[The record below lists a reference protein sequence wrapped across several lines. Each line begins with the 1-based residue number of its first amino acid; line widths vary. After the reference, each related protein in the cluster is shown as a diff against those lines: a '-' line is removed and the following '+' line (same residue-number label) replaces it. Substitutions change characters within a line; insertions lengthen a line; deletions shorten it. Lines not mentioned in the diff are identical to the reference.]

1 MPGSV
6 ARDFAAPPILWIRC
20 LRQPFVTPL
29 SPPAEKLEMRPP
41 LLPGCVAILLGPWL
55 AACSAPAP
63 SGRAD
68 GGEGAAAAEIP
79 WPDRLA
85 EYHSHVGDVPEYR
98 AIQAALAQGWNTWDS
113 RDVLRYVLLP
123 EGLVVD
129 LAIKRH
135 AWLEE
140 GYLDDAL
147 IGRRGEDV
155 ERIRPGVH
163 ALDGSYMRLDIEWQ
177 GLSAT
182 VEAGH
187 AEDDLVV
194 LVTPGDAVAAGEA
207 QVTPRE
213 TAPTGFVRHF
223 GPEMADK
230 PRHYE
235 LVVSAGLAWNRLGA
249 VESTQDGLLAR
260 LPTGTQAIHVAGVA
274 ERDPYTGTLLPHR
287 VVRLDGPVGVSS
299 GQPRSVDG
307 IRTALNAAEQALQTG
322 ADRYGDLADAY
333 LAVSSGIAW
342 NTVYEPRHDRVV
354 STVGRLWNREYGG
367 VALFGWDNFFLAY
380 MTSLDDR
387 ELALANVIEHLRGAT
402 AEGFLPNDNRGNG
415 SKSWDRSQ
423 PPVGGI
429 MVREVYRRYPERWFL
444 EAAFDPLLEWNRW
457 WPRKRLNEGL
467 LSYGSHEARNPFDEP
482 DVRTKRTAGYESG
495 MDDSPMYEDVPFNPE
510 KNTLEL
516 QDVGLTS
523 LYIAD
528 CRALAELARVLGR
541 SAEAEELEERAR
553 RFSEAL
559 DGLWVEERDYYLNYR
574 TDLKRPS
581 GRRSPTLFYP
591 LLAGVAGPGRA
602 QRMISEHLLNPAEFW
617 GDYVLPS
624 TTRDDP
630 SFPRQRY
637 WKGAIWPPLNFLTY
651 LGLRKA
657 EAYDVA
663 TELSRRSLDMFV
675 SEWNRKGYVSEN
687 YSSITGA
694 GDDERLS
701 SDPFH
706 SWGGLFGIMA
716 FIEAGYLAAP
726 EGPLGEGRP

>member
-1 MPGSV
+1 MRIQPVRGL
-6 ARDFAAPPILWIRC
+6 AAVLVVPWI
-20 LRQPFVTPL
+20 
-29 SPPAEKLEMRPP
+29 
-41 LLPGCVAILLGPWL
+41 
-55 AACSAPAP
+55 AACSDPAPA
-63 SGRAD
+63 GRA
-68 GGEGAAAAEIP
+68 GAGDHADTSAGP
-79 WPDRLA
+79 WPDRHS
-85 EYHSHVGDVPEYR
+85 EYHAHVGDGPEYR
-98 AIQAALAQGWNTWDS
+98 AIQAELARGWNTWDS
-113 RDVLRYVLLP
+113 RDVLRHVLLP
-123 EGLVVD
+123 EGLTVD

-135 AWLEE
+135 AWLDE
-140 GYLDDAL
+140 GYLGDAL
-147 IGRRGEDV
+147 IGRRGDDA

-163 ALDGSYMRLDIEWQ
+163 ALDGSFMRLEIEWQ

-187 AEDDLVV
+187 AGDDLVV
-194 LVTPGDAVAAGEA
+194 LVTPD
-207 QVTPRE
+207 E
-213 TAPTGFVRHF
+213 TASAQIVGHF

-230 PRHYE
+230 RPSYE
-235 LVVSAGLAWNRLGA
+235 LIVSAGLAWNRAGT
-249 VESTQDGLLAR
+249 VESTQDGLVAR
-260 LPTGTQAIHVAGVA
+260 LPTGPYEIHVAGTA
-274 ERDPYTGTLLPHR
+274 EQDPYTETLLPHR
-287 VVRLDGPVGVSS
+287 VVRLDGPVGIS
-299 GQPRSVDG
+299 GDQPRSVEE
-307 IRTALNAAEQALQTG
+307 IRVALDAAEQALQ
-322 ADRYGDLADAY
+322 ARAARYGILADAY
-333 LAVSSGIAW
+333 LAVSSAVAW
-342 NTVYEPRHDRVV
+342 NTIYEPRHDRVV
-354 STVGRLWNREYGG
+354 STVGRLWNQEYGG

-444 EAAFDPLLEWNRW
+444 EAAFDPLLAWNRW
-457 WPRKRLNEGL
+457 WPQKRLNEGL
-467 LSYGSHEARNPFDEP
+467 LSYGSHEAQNPFNEP

-528 CRALAELARVLGR
+528 CLALAELAVVLGR
-541 SAEAEELEERAR
+541 DAEAAELTNRAR
-553 RFSEAL
+553 QFSEAL
-559 DGLWVEERDYYLNYR
+559 DGLWVEDRGYYLNFR
-574 TDLKRPS
+574 TDLGRPS
-581 GRRSPTLFYP
+581 ERRSPTLFYP
-591 LLAGVAGPGRA
+591 LLAGVPAAPRA
-602 QRMISEHLLNPAEFW
+602 ERMIREHLLNPEEFW
-617 GDYVLPS
+617 GDYILPS

-651 LGLRKA
+651 LGLRRA
-657 EAYDVA
+657 GAHDVA
-663 TELSRRSLDMFV
+663 SELSRRSLSMFLA
-675 SEWNRKGYVSEN
+675 EWRRKGYVSEN

-716 FIEAGYLAAP
+716 FVETGYLGAP
-726 EGPLGEGRP
+726 ESPLGEGR

>member
-1 MPGSV
+1 MRIRMFSGIVTVVVLSCVTGCGDRGTSTGAGSGS
-6 ARDFAAPPILWIRC
+6 ARPD
-20 LRQPFVTPL
+20 QP
-29 SPPAEKLEMRPP
+29 
-41 LLPGCVAILLGPWL
+41 
-55 AACSAPAP
+55 
-63 SGRAD
+63 D
-68 GGEGAAAAEIP
+68 GAGTEAAAATEAAADP
-79 WPDRLA
+79 WPDRLS
-85 EYHSHVGDVPEYR
+85 EYHDSVGDVPEYR
-98 AIQAALAQGWNTWDS
+98 AIQAGLARGWNTWDS

-123 EGLVVD
+123 EGLAVD

-135 AWLEE
+135 ALLEE
-140 GYLDDAL
+140 GYLGDAL
-147 IGRRGEDV
+147 IGRRGDDV
-155 ERIRPGVH
+155 ETIRPGVH

-187 AEDDLVV
+187 AGDDLVV
-194 LVTPGDAVAAGEA
+194 LVTPREPGDAGEA
-207 QVTPRE
+207 QFVGQNGAEMADNDPQ
-213 TAPTGFVRHF
+213 TALVGQNR
-223 GPEMADK
+223 PEMADNGG
-230 PRHYE
+230 HYE
-235 LVVSAGLAWNRLGA
+235 LVVSAGLAWNRAGA
-249 VESTQDGLLAR
+249 VESSEDGPVAR
-260 LPTGTQAIHVAGVA
+260 LPSGTHTIHVAGIA
-274 ERDPYTGTLLPHR
+274 EQDPYTETLLPHR
-287 VVRLDGPVGVSS
+287 VVRLD
-299 GQPRSVDG
+299 QPAGISTGRSRNMDE
-307 IRTALNAAEQALQTG
+307 IRAALDAAEQSLQARAEG
-322 ADRYGDLADAY
+322 YGDLADAY
-333 LAVSSGIAW
+333 LAVTSGIAW
-342 NTVYEPRHDRVV
+342 NTIYEPRHDRVV
-354 STVGRLWNREYGG
+354 STVGRLWNQEYGG

-380 MTSLDDR
+380 MTALDNR

-444 EAAFDPLLEWNRW
+444 EAAFDPLLAWNRW
-457 WPRKRLNEGL
+457 WPTKRLNQGL

-482 DVRTKRTAGYESG
+482 SVRTKTTAGYESG

-528 CRALAELARVLGR
+528 CLALAELAGLLGR
-541 SAEAEELEERAR
+541 EAEAEELTERAR

-559 DGLWVEERDYYLNYR
+559 DGLWVEERGYYLNYR
-574 TDLKRPS
+574 TDLGRPS
-581 GRRSPTLFYP
+581 TRRSPTLFYP
-591 LLAGVAGPGRA
+591 LLAGVPAAPRA
-602 QRMISEHLLNPAEFW
+602 ERMIREHLLNPAEFW

-657 EAYDVA
+657 EAYGVA
-663 TELSRRSLDMFV
+663 SELSRRSLEMFV
-675 SEWNRKGYVSEN
+675 SEWRRKGYVSEN

-706 SWGGLFGIMA
+706 SWGALFGIMA
-716 FIEAGYLAAP
+716 FVEAGHLAGP
-726 EGPLGEGRP
+726 EEPL

>member
-1 MPGSV
+1 
-6 ARDFAAPPILWIRC
+6 
-20 LRQPFVTPL
+20 
-29 SPPAEKLEMRPP
+29 MRPP

-187 AEDDLVV
+187 AEER
-194 LVTPGDAVAAGEA
+194 PGRAGDVRATRFAAGEA

-213 TAPTGFVRHF
+213 TAPTGFVRHI

-260 LPTGTQAIHVAGVA
+260 LPTGTQAIHVVGVA

-299 GQPRSVDG
+299 GQPRSVDE
-307 IRTALNAAEQALQTG
+307 IRTALNAAEQALQVR
-322 ADRYGDLADAY
+322 ASRYGDLADAY
-333 LAVSSGIAW
+333 MAVSSGIAW

-467 LSYGSHEARNPFDEP
+467 LSYGSHEARNPFNEP

-559 DGLWVEERDYYLNYR
+559 DGLWVEERGYYLNYR
-574 TDLKRPS
+574 TDLNRPS
-581 GRRSPTLFYP
+581 ERRSPTLFYP
-591 LLAGVAGPGRA
+591 LLAGVARRRPRGTHD
-602 QRMISEHLLNPAEFW
+602 QRDHFLNPAEFW

-630 SFPRQRY
+630 SFPPA
-637 WKGAIWPPLNFLTY
+637 AILERRDLATPELPHLPGVAEGGGLRHRDRVVPPLA
-651 LGLRKA
+651 GHVRVGMAPQGVCQRKLLL
-657 EAYDVA
+657 DH
-663 TELSRRSLDMFV
+663 RR
-675 SEWNRKGYVSEN
+675 
-687 YSSITGA
+687 
-694 GDDERLS
+694 
-701 SDPFH
+701 
-706 SWGGLFGIMA
+706 GG
-716 FIEAGYLAAP
+716 
-726 EGPLGEGRP
+726 R